1 MNAPSGRT
9 APLTGR
15 ARFAQAVAVA
25 LVSGGYAAALL
36 AQAPDHQP
44 SADSHYH
51 FSVARDIAGGQL
63 VPDVARGAPFTV
75 LRDMPVDHYWG
86 YHVLLAAFAW
96 TKDAELGMKVA
107 SVALFAAIFTTAY
120 LFLAARG
127 VAYAWAWAIAPAC
140 FSTQDW
146 RYLQLRGGQL
156 VLPLVYAMAHVAFPP
171 DGAEGQGS
179 PWRRRAW
186 LTAIAYVALVSY
198 HGGVVLL
205 PLHAGGVLAIALLRR
220 RDLLRGQLA
229 DPLFTALGMAL
240 GLTVNPYMDARASTW
255 RFFALHVGEM
265 GRDKRH
271 LYDDQDIAEF
281 HGFPARLFLQHP
293 EWLVLIVGLAGAI
306 AYVVAKRRTV
316 RTDAIAITGMALAGA
331 VMTAQAIRTREYSV
345 PIAFALF
352 AVLAP
357 RRAPSRFVA
366 AIAAVTLGDALFL
379 HEAQTLEQVMYSG
392 LPTSQYRGAEA
403 VLEANGDHPILNV
416 AEADYCM
423 LRWEYPRVVVV
434 QALSRYFIYPYPDL
448 FHDVWELHDH
458 AATSPETLAIL
469 RRFWDRGV
477 RLVSVHRTNGVMQ
490 FAAAHPEV
498 LRPVFVSRTNGATIF
513 ALEEGGLPAP

>member
-1 MNAPSGRT
+1 VNAPSGRT

-403 VLEANGDHPILNV
+403 VLEANGDHARDSAAL
-416 AEADYCM
+416 
-423 LRWEYPRVVVV
+423 LGPRR
-434 QALSRYFIYPYPDL
+434 AARLGAPHERG
-448 FHDVWELHDH
+448 H
-458 AATSPETLAIL
+458 AV
-469 RRFWDRGV
+469 RRRASGGAAAGV
-477 RLVSVHRTNGVMQ
+477 RLEDERGDD
-490 FAAAHPEV
+490 
-498 LRPVFVSRTNGATIF
+498 LRPRGGGATG
-513 ALEEGGLPAP
+513 AVSSRNYSQRPAPSLD